1 MHLEGKVCVITGAAR
16 GIGYEI
22 AKVFAENGALMALV
36 DLSFDDDFNFP
47 YGEFRQYE
55 ADISD
60 HDKVKEL
67 IKAITVDFKR
77 IDCLI
82 NNAGITKDSLIMRM
96 KEKDFD
102 SVIAV
107 NLKGVFNMCKHAMRP
122 LTKSDDPSII
132 NISSVVGLMGNPGQC
147 NYSAS
152 KAGVIGLTRSLAK
165 EMAGKNVR
173 VNAVAPGYIK
183 TPMTDKLSQNQQEA
197 ISQTIPLKRLGN
209 PDDVANVCLFLAST
223 AAGYVTGQVLAVD
236 GGMTMY

>member
-16 GIGYEI
+16 SIGYEI
-22 AKVFAENGALMALV
+22 AKVFAENGALVALV
-36 DLSFDDDFNFP
+36 DLSFDDDFHFP
-47 YGEFRQYE
+47 YGEFRQYK

-67 IKAITVDFKR
+67 IKEITGDFKK
-77 IDCLI
+77 IDIVI
-82 NNAGITKDSLIMRM
+82 NNAGITRDGLIMRM

-102 SVIAV
+102 SVIDV
-107 NLKGVFNMCKHAMRP
+107 NLKGVFNMCKHSLRP
-122 LTKSDDPSII
+122 LMKSDTPAII

-165 EMAGKNVR
+165 EMAAKNVR
-173 VNAVAPGYIK
+173 VNAVAPGYIR
-183 TPMTDKLSQNQQEA
+183 TPMTDKLSQKQQDA
-197 ISQTIPLKRLGN
+197 ISEKIPFKRLGT
-209 PDDVANVCLFLAST
+209 PEDVANVCLFLASP